1 MTTPPTSAPRITLVR
16 HGRSAYVHSGWL
28 LDLEGL
34 RRWRTGYDAA
44 PLRDGD
50 RPPATLVSQAEAAAC
65 LACSD
70 LLRARHSAE
79 LLAPERTDVL
89 VTPLLRE
96 IEFETPAQVLP
107 AFWGARLPLL
117 AWALV
122 FYTRTGW
129 ARLRRLHPPG
139 VDDAV
144 LARAADAA
152 AWLDARA
159 ADHGSVLAV
168 THASVRALIAAA
180 LVARGWSAPRRRP
193 WREWSAW
200 DFSRYG

>member
-1 MTTPPTSAPRITLVR
+1 MTAPATPLPRITLVR
-16 HGRSAYVHSGWL
+16 HGRSAYVHPGRL
-28 LDLEGL
+28 LDLDGL
-34 RRWRTGYDAA
+34 RRWRAGYDAA
-44 PLRDGD
+44 PLREDD

-79 LLAPERTDVL
+79 LLAPGRTDVL

-107 AFWGARLPLL
+107 RLWGARLPLV
-117 AWALV
+117 AWATV
-122 FYTRTGW
+122 FYARTGW

-152 AWLDARA
+152 AWLEARA
-159 ADHGSVLAV
+159 AERGTVMAV
-168 THASVRALIAAA
+168 THASVRELIAAA
-180 LVARGWSAPRRRP
+180 LVARGWAPPRQRP

-200 DFSRYG
+200 DFARTG